1 MTEWLAADEAM
12 ERLGVRAQTLYAYVS
27 RGQIHA
33 EPDPGDPRR
42 NRYQA
47 ADIQA
52 LTVRKAR
59 GRKAAN
65 VAEGAI
71 AWGEPVL
78 TSSITTVADGRLYY
92 RGRDAVALAESETFE
107 GVARLLRGDDGV
119 ARRHA
124 ERPPPPDGSTMR
136 DRAFLALA
144 ARAAQDRPA
153 GGRSPADLALE
164 GATLLDILVDAVIGT
179 TRSGPIHERLG
190 RAWGCGHVGC
200 DLIRRTLVLL
210 ADHELNASTFAARVA
225 ASTGA
230 SLAAACLA
238 GLATLSGPL
247 HGGVAD
253 RVRGLAAEAR
263 SIGPEEAVA
272 ARLAHWPSAPGFG
285 HPLYPDGDPR
295 ARALWQGFEPPAD
308 IGDLVRAGEE
318 ATGQSATV
326 DIALVALAE
335 ALDLPGDAPFV
346 LFAVA
351 RCAGWT
357 AHAIEQIGTGALI
370 RPRARYAGPAP
381 SVDPPAAWDRRRYRA
396 G

>member
-1 MTEWLAADEAM
+1 MTEWLAAEEAM

-33 EPDPGDPRR
+33 EPDPVDPRR
-42 NRYQA
+42 SRYRG
-47 ADIQA
+47 ADVQA
-52 LTVRKAR
+52 LTARKAR

-65 VAEGAI
+65 VAKGAI

-92 RGRDAVALAESETFE
+92 RGRDAVVLAASETFE
-107 GVARLLRGDDGV
+107 GVARLLRDDDGV
-119 ARRHA
+119 ARRHT
-124 ERPPPPDGSTMR
+124 ERPSPPDGSTMR
-136 DRAFLALA
+136 DRAFAALA
-144 ARAAQDRPA
+144 RRAAQDRPA
-153 GGRSPADLALE
+153 SGLSPAELALD
-164 GATLLDILVDAVIGT
+164 GATLLDILADAVIGT
-179 TRSGPIHERLG
+179 TRTGPIHERLG
-190 RAWGCGHVGC
+190 RAWGCGRVGC
-200 DLIRRTLVLL
+200 DLTRRTLVLL

-247 HGGVAD
+247 HGGVSD
-253 RVRGLAAEAR
+253 RVRRLAAEAR
-263 SIGPEEAVA
+263 SVGPQEAVA

-285 HPLYPDGDPR
+285 HPLYPEGDPR
-295 ARALWQGFEPPAD
+295 ARALLQGFEPSPE
-308 IGDLVRAGEE
+308 IGDLVRAAEEVTGE
-318 ATGQSATV
+318 AANV

-335 ALDLPGDAPFV
+335 ALDLPDDAPFI

-381 SVDPPAAWDRRRYRA
+381 SADRPELSDRRRSRV

>member
-1 MTEWLAADEAM
+1 M

-42 NRYQA
+42 SRYRG
-47 ADIQA
+47 ADIHA
-52 LTVRKAR
+52 LAVRKAR

-78 TSSITTVADGRLYY
+78 TSSISTVVDGRLYY
-92 RGRDAVALAESETFE
+92 RGKDAVALAASETFE

-124 ERPPPPDGSTMR
+124 QRPAPPDEPRMR
-136 DRAFLALA
+136 DRAFAALA
-144 ARAAQDRPA
+144 RRAAQDRPA
-153 GGRSPADLALE
+153 SGRSSTDLAIE
-164 GATLLDILVDAVIGT
+164 GATLLDILADAVIGAP
-179 TRSGPIHERLG
+179 RSGPIHERLG
-190 RAWGCGHVGC
+190 RAWGCGHAGC

-247 HGGVAD
+247 HGGMPD
-253 RVRGLAAEAR
+253 RVRRLAAEAR
-263 SIGPEEAVA
+263 SIGPKEAIA
-272 ARLAHWPSAPGFG
+272 ARLAHWPSTPGFG
-285 HPLYPDGDPR
+285 HPLYPLGDPR
-295 ARALWQGFEPPAD
+295 ARALLQGFEPSPE
-308 IGDLVRAGEE
+308 IGDLVRAAEGVTGE
-318 ATGQSATV
+318 SANV
-326 DIALVALAE
+326 DFALVALAE
-335 ALDLPGDAPFV
+335 ALDLPDDAPFV

-381 SVDPPAAWDRRRYRA
+381 TADRPEPWDRRGYRA
-396 G
+396 E